1 MRKKYIYP
9 NAVALISGSDEAP
22 DLKGTVEFYQKEI
35 GVLIVA
41 RINSL
46 PKNDSGFFGFHI
58 HEGKSCKGENFSE
71 TKNHYNPKEKEHPM
85 HSGDLPPLLSYSG
98 NAYMSVM
105 TNRFTVREIIGRTVV
120 IHDNADDFMSQ
131 PSGNSK
137 AKIACGI
144 IKTI

>member
-9 NAVALISGSDEAP
+9 NAVAMISGSNEAP
-22 DLKGTVEFYQKEI
+22 DLRGRVEFYQKEN

-41 RINSL
+41 TINSL
-46 PKNDSGFFGFHI
+46 PKNDSGFFAFHI

-85 HSGDLPPLLSYSG
+85 HAGDLPPLLSYNG

-105 TNRFTVREIIGRTVV
+105 TNRFTVRDVIGKTIV
-120 IHDNADDFMSQ
+120 IHDNADDFSSQ

-137 AKIACGI
+137 AKIACGM
-144 IKTI
+144 IKSM